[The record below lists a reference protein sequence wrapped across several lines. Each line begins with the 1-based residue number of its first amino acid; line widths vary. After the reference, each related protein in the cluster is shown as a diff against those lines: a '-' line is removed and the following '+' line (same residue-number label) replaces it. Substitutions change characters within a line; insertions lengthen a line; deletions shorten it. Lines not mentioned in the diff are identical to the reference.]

1 MPEPVFD
8 RLCLIGVGLIG
19 GSIARAAREKSG
31 IARRV
36 VAHSRR
42 PETLA
47 RVRELGF
54 ADEVEAD
61 PARAVEGADCVV
73 LCVPVGA
80 YAGVMERIA
89 PRLSPGCVLSD
100 AGSTKGSV
108 LRDLLPLLPKG
119 VHLVPA
125 HPMAGTEHSGP
136 DAGFAALF
144 EGRYCILTPP
154 AGADPAAVER
164 VAEMWRRCGSSVELM
179 DAATHD
185 KVVAIVS
192 HLPHLIAFTIC
203 GTADDLEEESR
214 EAVLKFAASG
224 FRDFTRIA
232 ASDPTMWRD
241 VFLNNREAVIEMIGR
256 FTEDLVALQRAI
268 RWGEGDALFD
278 LFTRTRAIRRGV
290 VQAGQAYVR
299 EPSADGGGPGKE
311 PAPP

>member
-1 MPEPVFD
+1 MAEPLFR

-19 GSIARAAREKSG
+19 GSIARVARERG
-31 IARRV
+31 DIAGTV

-54 ADEVEAD
+54 ADVVEAD
-61 PARAVEGADCVV
+61 PARAVAEADAVI

-80 YAGVMERIA
+80 YAGVMAAIA
-89 PRLSPGCVLSD
+89 PHLMPGAVLSD
-100 AGSTKGSV
+100 VGSTKGSV
-108 LRDLLPLLPKG
+108 IRDLAPLLPAG

-136 DAGFAALF
+136 DSGFATLF
-144 EGRYCILTPP
+144 EGRYCILTPEP
-154 AGADPAAVER
+154 GTDPGAVEK
-164 VAEMWRRCGSSVELM
+164 VAELWRRAGSMVETM

-203 GTADDLEEESR
+203 GTADDLAEETR

-232 ASDPTMWRD
+232 ASDVDMWRD
-241 VFLNNREAVIEMIGR
+241 VFLNNREAVLEMLAR
-256 FTEDLVALQRAI
+256 FSEDAHAFGRAI
-268 RWGEGDALFD
+268 RWGEAEFIED
-278 LFTRTRAIRRGV
+278 RIRRGRTIRRGLIERK
-290 VQAGQAYVR
+290 QA
-299 EPSADGGGPGKE
+299 
-311 PAPP
+311 